1 MLLRKSVSVE
11 TYDLYELEIFSR
23 VLLRQG
29 WISGASKAGLVSVQS
44 SSVKAAIS
52 AASMVLE

>member
-1 MLLRKSVSVE
+1 MLLRKAVSVE

-23 VLLRQG
+23 VLLRQA

-44 SSVKAAIS
+44 SSVKSAIS